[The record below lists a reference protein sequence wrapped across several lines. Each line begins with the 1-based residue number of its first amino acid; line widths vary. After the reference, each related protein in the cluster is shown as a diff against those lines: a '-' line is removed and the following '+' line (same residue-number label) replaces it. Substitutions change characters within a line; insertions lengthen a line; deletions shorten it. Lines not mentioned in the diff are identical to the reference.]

1 MDLSLHDGVTMRIT
15 VAQDGST
22 ARLAVAGQVVGEDSA
37 ELLRVCEELPGPK
50 TLELGGLQ
58 FVDRQAASVLR
69 DLQARG
75 VVLVGASPYV
85 RLVLGQP
92 ATEPDAH

>member
-1 MDLSLHDGVTMRIT
+1 VTVRIT
-15 VAQDGST
+15 VVQDGAT
-22 ARLAVAGQVVGEDSA
+22 ARLTLAGQLVGEDSA
-37 ELLRVCEELPGPK
+37 ELLRVCETLPAPQ

-58 FVDRQAASVLR
+58 FVDREAARVLR

-75 VVLVGASPYV
+75 VVLVGASPYI

-92 ATEPDAH
+92 ATEE